1 MNLRQ
6 IEAFRALMLHGSVT
20 AAARA
25 LAVSQPAVT
34 RLIRLLEDR
43 AGLRLFAREK
53 GRLVPTREARLLHEE
68 LGRVYEGV
76 ERVRGVVARLRE
88 HGGGEVRMLCAL
100 SVAHSLAMERLAGVP
115 RDARD
120 LRLVLDT
127 APFAPMMEALAARR
141 ADVGVAMAAAPVPD
155 LASRVVATLEFALAV
170 PRTHRLAAASAAR
183 AADLRGERL
192 VTYRPGSPLFGIL
205 RGTPFGEVLDRGA
218 VEVGSSLLACAAVAN
233 GLGVAIAERGLIL
246 GPLFQGRLAYVAIM
260 PPVRVPVRVFFHEA
274 DLQSD
279 GIRRVLEALV
289 GGVPAPA
296 GRRARGESR
305 GASR

>member
-1 MNLRQ
+1 
-6 IEAFRALMLHGSVT
+6 
-20 AAARA
+20 
-25 LAVSQPAVT
+25 
-34 RLIRLLEDR
+34 
-43 AGLRLFAREK
+43 
-53 GRLVPTREARLLHEE
+53 VPTREARLLHEE

-76 ERVRGVVARLRE
+76 ERVRGVVARFRE
-88 HGGGEVRMLCAL
+88 HGGGEVRVLCAP

-246 GPLFQGRLAYVAIM
+246 GPPVPRPLGLRRDHAAGPGAGPRLLPRGGPAVRRDPPRAGSLGRRG
-260 PPVRVPVRVFFHEA
+260 P
-274 DLQSD
+274 
-279 GIRRVLEALV
+279 G
-289 GGVPAPA
+289 A
-296 GRRARGESR
+296 GRSAGAGGKPRGEPLKRALSMPLRSR
-305 GASR
+305 SRRGWPPPEAGVAR